1 MTDVEKPWVQP
12 MDFELDNDPQMGKVH
27 IYVNVYGMVTH
38 GFGEAIHVLGFR
50 SGIFLVLKDSG
61 QVNID
66 PDGSS
71 EIPQSIFINVCWLV
85 VWIIFPL
92 YWE

>member
-1 MTDVEKPWVQP
+1 MAMVGGNPRPW
-12 MDFELDNDPQMGKVH
+12 LN
-27 IYVNVYGMVTH
+27 
-38 GFGEAIHVLGFR
+38 R

-66 PDGSS
+66 PDGSN

-85 VWIIFPL
+85 VWIIFP
-92 YWE
+92 